1 MTDPSSPPAPHA
13 ARPRRALRLAA
24 AAAGVFGVL
33 GTAGC
38 GIQSSSMKVVG
49 AAPTLQAAN
58 DVTSSGSS
66 GSGNQYQLFFFVGD
80 KLTETTRYTDETVTQ
95 QLLLD
100 TLIKGP
106 TSTET
111 AAGYSSPI
119 PGDLSVLSFTARD
132 QQWNYAYS
140 APIGMA
146 ERAEIVCTI
155 QQNLTEAQAVGTDT
169 DDQDSWNSCSDFAD
183 DYGAPA
189 ALPNL
194 GNSATPTDSGDGA
207 GSSSSSG
214 SSSGGD

>member
-1 MTDPSSPPAPHA
+1 VGGEKPVTDLSSPPAPRGT
-13 ARPRRALRLAA
+13 RPRRALRLAA

-58 DVTSSGSS
+58 DVTSTGSA
-66 GSGNQYQLFFFVGD
+66 GSGNQYQLFFFIGN
-80 KLTETTRYTDETVTQ
+80 KLTETTRYTDQTVTQ

-106 TSTET
+106 NSTEA
-111 AAGYSSPI
+111 AAGYTSPI
-119 PGDLSVLSFTARD
+119 PGALTVLDFTARD

-140 APIGMA
+140 QPIGMA

-189 ALPNL
+189 AAVPNL
-194 GNSATPTDSGDGA
+194 GSASATPADSGNGLDGE
-207 GSSSSSG
+207 
-214 SSSGGD
+214 